1 MIKYS
6 IKEVKKLYN
15 HFYAMMS
22 RMKNIYR
29 WGLMRNTRRE
39 NLSEHSLE
47 TAQIAHA
54 LAIISNK
61 RLGGNA
67 DPSRVAAAAMYHD
80 STEII
85 TGDMPTPIKYYNGEI
100 KSAYKQIEA
109 AAGDTL
115 INMLPEDFK
124 EEFTPIFYPDSEAKR
139 LIKAADKLSALIKC
153 IEELKMGNREFEV
166 AEKTIRKAIKE
177 LNCPEADI
185 FINEF
190 IPSFSLSL
198 DEQKT

>member
-1 MIKYS
+1 M
-6 IKEVKKLYN
+6 YN

-54 LAIISNK
+54 LAIINNK

-67 DPSRVAAAAMYHD
+67 DPQKAALAAVYHD

-85 TGDMPTPIKYYNGEI
+85 TGDMPTPIKYYNSEI

-109 AAGDTL
+109 AAGDSL
-115 INMLPEDFK
+115 INMLPEDFREDFK
-124 EEFTPIFYPDSEAKR
+124 PIFSPDTETKR
-139 LIKAADKLSALIKC
+139 LVKAADKLSALIKC

-166 AEKTIRKAIKE
+166 AEKTIREGIKR

-185 FINEF
+185 FAEEF
-190 IPSFSLSL
+190 IPSFYLSL
-198 DEQKT
+198 DEQKEEEK